1 MKTILGLIGGGDRDE
16 IILRTALA
24 AAVPLLAHLDFL
36 HIHVSAGIAAQYGH
50 VDFAMG
56 AALGNALGELKIS
69 AATFSKVAEG
79 HVREFCAG
87 AKIEICDHQT
97 KQNSVTASFRE
108 EKDATIERLVLHARH
123 SDLVVLGRSKQTQ
136 GLSPHTLEHLVRNC
150 GRPVLVAAI
159 SAPQTLTDTVMVCWN
174 KSDNAA
180 RAITA
185 AAPMLAKAKRIVF
198 INVAERNDVDTEAI
212 HDLTRQFASHGIS
225 VEAQIIPANRSGIAS
240 VLSGAAED
248 CGADLVVMGAYGR
261 SRMRE
266 LVFGSCTEALIS
278 NIDSPLLLMH

>member
-36 HIHVSAGIAAQYGH
+36 HIHVSAAIAAQYGR
-50 VDFAMG
+50 VDFALG
-56 AALGNALGELKIS
+56 AALCNALDKLKIN

-87 AKIEICDHQT
+87 SKIQICDGQT
-97 KQNSVTASFRE
+97 EQNSVTASFRE
-108 EKDATIERLVLHARH
+108 EKDATIERLVLHARD
-123 SDLVVLGRSKQTQ
+123 SDFVVLGRAKQTQ
-136 GLSPHTLEHLVRNC
+136 GLSPHTLEYLVRNC
-150 GRPVLVAAI
+150 GRPVLVAAT
-159 SAPQTLTDTVMVCWN
+159 SAPRTLVGTVMVCWN

-185 AAPMLAKAKRIVF
+185 AAPILAKAKRIVF
-198 INVAERNDVDTEAI
+198 VNVAQCNDVGIEAI

-225 VEAQIIPANRSGIAS
+225 AEVQIIPAKRSRMAS
-240 VLSGAAED
+240 VLSGVAED
-248 CGADLVVMGAYGR
+248 CRADLVVMGAYGR

-266 LVFGSCTEALIS
+266 LVFGSCTEMLIR
-278 NIDSPLLLMH
+278 NIDRPLLLMH